1 MRSFITFFIAL
12 AFIAHVSAEQRTDRI
27 VMQGNSAGSQTV
39 QTDAAGTAHGE
50 YSFNDRGRGD
60 HITASWK
67 LDAAEVPT
75 EYEGQ
80 GNDYWKAPIEERF
93 ELKDGKARW
102 KNRTEQGER
111 SITGEAFYIPANP
124 PPEFTGVLA
133 RALLKAPSHKL
144 SLLPAGEASIEESGK
159 LSVNG
164 RSGKVE
170 LIQYRIVGLSFTPQT
185 IWLGHDG
192 NTAASVS
199 SWFSIIQAQYEAAI
213 TQLQEA
219 QQVADNVWSAR
230 LAHELARVPKAEL
243 VIRNARLFDPRDL
256 SVTPGTSVL
265 VYGDRIVRVASDT
278 DMNQLRTLRSLTH
291 MGAF

>member
-1 MRSFITFFIAL
+1 
-12 AFIAHVSAEQRTDRI
+12 
-27 VMQGNSAGSQTV
+27 
-39 QTDAAGTAHGE
+39 
-50 YSFNDRGRGD
+50 
-60 HITASWK
+60 
-67 LDAAEVPT
+67 
-75 EYEGQ
+75 
-80 GNDYWKAPIEERF
+80 
-93 ELKDGKARW
+93 
-102 KNRTEQGER
+102 
-111 SITGEAFYIPANP
+111 
-124 PPEFTGVLA
+124 
-133 RALLKAPSHKL
+133 
-144 SLLPAGEASIEESGK
+144 
-159 LSVNG
+159 
-164 RSGKVE
+164 
-170 LIQYRIVGLSFTPQT
+170 
-185 IWLGHDG
+185 
-192 NTAASVS
+192 VS